1 MGLGLQSNET
11 LPPADVKISDCLLI
25 RSIKAGR
32 RASCD
37 NWLVACKS
45 YFRVNAEELGL
56 AEKCRKKGWFFQ
68 RWLIRM
74 LS

>member
-25 RSIKAGR
+25 CNIKAGR
-32 RASCD
+32 RAGCD

-45 YFRVNAEELGL
+45 YFSAGELGL
-56 AEKCRKKGWFFQ
+56 AEKCRK
-68 RWLIRM
+68 
-74 LS
+74 